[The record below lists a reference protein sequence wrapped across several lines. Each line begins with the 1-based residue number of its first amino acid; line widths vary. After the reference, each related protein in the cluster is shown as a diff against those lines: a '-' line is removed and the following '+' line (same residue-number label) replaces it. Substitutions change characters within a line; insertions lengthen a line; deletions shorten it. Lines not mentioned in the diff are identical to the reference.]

1 MTEARKIQ
9 KKIDGLYDKLTQLSN
24 TFPPSEEIELER
36 SKIQKEINELTAKLE
51 ALNNSMQEIFMHMIM
66 RLFTVDPYYV
76 DNWMDSYHGFE
87 FNPDPRV
94 MIQLM
99 MSFPKRE
106 DPAGAYIMI
115 QRHTMR
121 FYPNKLETKQIYS
134 GQTILLESGDCD
146 YEFYEKI
153 LKNWRA
159 F

>member
-1 MTEARKIQ
+1 MTEARKVQ
-9 KKIDGLYDKLTQLSN
+9 RKIDGLYEKLKACK
-24 TFPPSEEIELER
+24 PEEEAYIR
-36 SKIQKEINELTAKLE
+36 AEIDELTGQLE

-94 MIQLM
+94 MIQLL

-106 DPAGAYIMI
+106 DPAGAYIKI
-115 QRHTMR
+115 IRHTMQ
-121 FYPNKLETKQIYS
+121 FYPNELQSKTIYS
-134 GQTILLESGDCD
+134 GEAILLEDGECD

-153 LKNWRA
+153 LKNWRR